1 MGSTPA
7 PIPES
12 CSQSF
17 TEGLLRHRIKTL
29 EKKVAT
35 LKNELNEA
43 NSKLKPADHWN
54 KQYQERRD
62 VAITITDSNENEAE
76 ERDWHARSFSG
87 ASDWSGGF
95 SSGRKGSGIE
105 WSSS

>member
-43 NSKLKPADHWN
+43 NSKLKTAVEDV
-54 KQYQERRD
+54 YTSIEGIRR
-62 VAITITDSNENEAE
+62 
-76 ERDWHARSFSG
+76 HRSFMV
-87 ASDWSGGF
+87 
-95 SSGRKGSGIE
+95 RNN
-105 WSSS
+105 